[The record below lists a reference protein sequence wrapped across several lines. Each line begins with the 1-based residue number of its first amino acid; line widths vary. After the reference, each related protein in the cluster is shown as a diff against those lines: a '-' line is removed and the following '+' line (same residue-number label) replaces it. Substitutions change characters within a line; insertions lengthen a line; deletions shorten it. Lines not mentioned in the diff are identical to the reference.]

1 MANDL
6 FIGGAGSVAF
16 AADLGFAERPPGMQD
31 GYPDFAKQRR
41 DVESRLLS
49 FFEEAGCQ
57 PVTSGLFEYVDTLL
71 RARSSE
77 AARDWI
83 QLFDGG
89 GNAIALRPEMTPSI
103 ARMAAPR
110 VASGRVPIR
119 WCYCE
124 RVYRRTSDP
133 ASLSWASGKA
143 AESTQVGVEWIGEPA
158 SVATD
163 AALLTWLHDAATRAG
178 IAEHKIVVSHARFVP
193 KLLQALGFPRDV
205 SLQLL
210 QCLTTGDYV
219 LFRQTVDRA
228 ATECG
233 DILTR
238 LLRWSPERKG
248 LQRGAI
254 NREQSARELND
265 LLHAAPD
272 REAAAEVVH
281 AWGYLCEL
289 ADALAAAGLAPHCT
303 TFDLTL
309 HRDMDYY
316 TGIVFEAFAH
326 GVGAPIALGGRYDE
340 LLAQFGAPAAAIGF
354 TFEVERVLAVLEATA
369 KSGRDA

>member
-1 MANDL
+1 MANDW
-6 FIGGAGSVAF
+6 FISGTGSATLSAVQ
-16 AADLGFAERPPGMQD
+16 GFAERPPGMQD
-31 GYPDFAKQRR
+31 GYPDFAKRRR

-49 FFEEAGCQ
+49 FLRKQAAS
-57 PVTSGLFEYVDTLL
+57 VTSGLFEYVDTLL

-110 VASGRVPIR
+110 VAGGRVPIR

-158 SVATD
+158 SVAID
-163 AALLTWLHDAATRAG
+163 AALLKWLHEAAIRTG
-178 IAEHKIVVSHARFVP
+178 IGEHKIVVSHAHFVP
-193 KLLQALGFPRDV
+193 KLLQALGFPYDI

-228 ATECG
+228 GSGCD
-233 DILTR
+233 DILSR
-238 LLRWSPERKG
+238 LLRWSPERAGVRNGVLDRDK
-248 LQRGAI
+248 
-254 NREQSARELND
+254 SAAELND
-265 LLHAAPD
+265 LLNAAPN
-272 REAAAEVVH
+272 RQAADEVVK
-281 AWGYLCEL
+281 AWQDLCDL
-289 ADALAAAGLAPHCT
+289 ADALAAAGLAQHCT

-369 KSGRDA
+369 KSGRGA